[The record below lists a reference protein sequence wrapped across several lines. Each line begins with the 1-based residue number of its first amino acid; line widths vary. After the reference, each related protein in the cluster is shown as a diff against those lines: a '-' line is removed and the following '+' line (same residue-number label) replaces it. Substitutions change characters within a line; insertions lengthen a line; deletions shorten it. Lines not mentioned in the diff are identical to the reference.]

1 MNCLYGK
8 FGMTDILDKHSIISK
23 SDLYKIWDEAN
34 NIIHETI
41 DLENDKFLISYNN
54 KNQIYNNT
62 INSHKSYVNISIA
75 VAASITF

>member
-1 MNCLYGK
+1 
-8 FGMTDILDKHSIISK
+8 MTDILDKHSIISK

-54 KNQIYNNT
+54 KNQI
-62 INSHKSYVNISIA
+62 
-75 VAASITF
+75 

>member
-1 MNCLYGK
+1 
-8 FGMTDILDKHSIISK
+8 MTDILDKHSIISK

-62 INSHKSYVNISIA
+62 INSHKSYVHISIA